1 MQDIKPL
8 QRWLLALAIT
18 TAVVILSYHLID
30 RPLAQF
36 VHAHALLYKPASL
49 MLSLLEIV
57 IPVVM
62 IAAFASGLWVV
73 SGHTLPR
80 WAEAFMLAGYA
91 QGIALVTVE
100 GLLKPMFG
108 RTWPNAFLHDGTY
121 GFHLFHGGHD
131 FASFPSGHTCFVS
144 AALLVFWIL
153 YPRGRL
159 VYPLGIALVIVS
171 LLLVNGHF
179 LGDIVGGLFVGAT
192 AAWLTVTL
200 WRRPA

>member
-1 MQDIKPL
+1 MQDLKPL
-8 QRWLLALAIT
+8 QRWSLALAIT
-18 TAVVILSYHLID
+18 TAVVILSYHIVD

-36 VHAHALLYKPASL
+36 IHAHTVLYAPASMVL
-49 MLSLLEIV
+49 GAVEII
-57 IPVVM
+57 IPIVM
-62 IAAFASGLWVV
+62 ASAFASGLWVA
-73 SGHTLPR
+73 SGRTLPR

-121 GFHLFHGGHD
+121 GFHFFHGGRD

-144 AALLVFWIL
+144 AALLVFWVL
-153 YPRGRL
+153 YPRGRA
-159 VYPLGIALVIVS
+159 VYVLGIAAVIAS

-179 LGDIVGGLFVGAT
+179 LGDTAGGLFVGAT

-200 WRRPA
+200 WRRPT